1 MLIISAKIS
10 EREGST
16 PPSSFYVQLLDYQS
30 HVLAL
35 SNQQMSCSCCW
46 CKSRELGGRGS
57 SRFSCITP
65 MVESFFSD
73 LLGYTIGY
81 WAGYIQNPV
90 KHSVQHPRWSFLQKQ
105 PTVLTRW
112 LFPDE
117 NFAADVRLDSKCA
130 SDWRYCKCRQ

>member
-57 SRFSCITP
+57 SRFSCVTP
-65 MVESFFSD
+65 VVESFFSD

-81 WAGYIQNPV
+81 WAGHIQNPV
-90 KHSVQHPRWSFLQKQ
+90 KHSVQHPRWSSSAKIANGLNKLTISRKKLRHRCSTGFQMRLRLE
-105 PTVLTRW
+105 VL
-112 LFPDE
+112 
-117 NFAADVRLDSKCA
+117 
-130 SDWRYCKCRQ
+130 